1 MRGRWITGAIA
12 ACALLPG
19 CATEQ
24 GYLSL
29 AATEP
34 VSLDVRELDVD
45 RIPAVRDVEGR
56 HTAVT
61 SVLFVPTFTGPRLD
75 AAVEDALAKGHGDV
89 LTRARVHTRKFWL
102 LVGVETLTV
111 RGTVVDL
118 PERR

>member
-1 MRGRWITGAIA
+1 MAIAAA

-24 GYLSL
+24 GYLTL
-29 AATEP
+29 ATTEP
-34 VSLDVRELDVD
+34 VSLDVRQLDID
-45 RIPAVRDVEGR
+45 RIPAIRDVEGR

-61 SVLFVPTFTGPRLD
+61 SVLFVPTFAGPHLD
-75 AAVEDALAKGHGDV
+75 VAVADALAKGGGDV
-89 LTRARVHTRKFWL
+89 LTRARVRTRKFWL

-118 PERR
+118 PERP